1 MLTATDSHL
10 YFEPRPAQSTAAPH
24 STGLLGTG
32 RGPSAGQP
40 AGRGPQEARGAA
52 LPSRSR
58 AVGQRWRP
66 VPVPGRGAALRSP
79 ALARSPARPPG
90 SPASGSP
97 ATPLPARSTTRSR
110 AREVPPRSGRSRLP
124 ASRGPAGVRCGRR
137 RLLPVEAPACG
148 ETDAVKEE
156 LLHFKA
162 AGGGTI
168 VENTTTGIGRDMNT
182 LKKLAEETG
191 VHIIAGAGFYVDST
205 HSSQTQAMTVEQLTN
220 IIVDEVL
227 KGADGTN
234 IKCGVVGEIGCSWPL
249 TQSEHRVL
257 QATAQAQSQLGCPV
271 IIHPGRSSDS
281 PFQIVRILQEAGAD
295 ASKTVMSHLDR
306 TIFDTKKLLEFAKL
320 GCYLEYDL
328 FGTEFLHYQF
338 HPDIDM
344 PSDNERIARIRTLI
358 DEGYEDR
365 ILMAHDV
372 HTKNRLMKYGGHGY
386 SHIFE
391 NIVPKMLIR
400 GISQDKID
408 KILLANPKRWLTF
421 K

>member
-1 MLTATDSHL
+1 MPFL
-10 YFEPRPAQSTAAPH
+10 RGKAQTV
-24 STGLLGTG
+24 LG
-32 RGPSAGQP
+32 
-40 AGRGPQEARGAA
+40 
-52 LPSRSR
+52 
-58 AVGQRWRP
+58 
-66 VPVPGRGAALRSP
+66 
-79 ALARSPARPPG
+79 
-90 SPASGSP
+90 
-97 ATPLPARSTTRSR
+97 
-110 AREVPPRSGRSRLP
+110 
-124 ASRGPAGVRCGRR
+124 
-137 RLLPVEAPACG
+137 PVEPDCLGYTLTHEHLTMNYSGCYCPPSPGQEHLSDAPIEMKNLFWIKQNPYSHKENLLLYQ

-205 HSSQTQAMTVEQLTN
+205 HSSQTQAMTVEQFTG
-220 IIVDEVL
+220 IIVDEIL
-227 KGADGTN
+227 NGADGTN

-271 IIHPGRSSDS
+271 IIHPGRNSGA
-281 PFQIVRILQEAGAD
+281 PFQIIRILQEAGAD
-295 ASKTVMSHLDR
+295 ISKTVMSHLDR
-306 TIFDTKKLLEFAKL
+306 
-320 GCYLEYDL
+320 
-328 FGTEFLHYQF
+328 
-338 HPDIDM
+338 
-344 PSDNERIARIRTLI
+344 IRMLI

-365 ILMAHDV
+365 ILIAHDV

-386 SHIFE
+386 SHILK

>member
-1 MLTATDSHL
+1 MPSLSGKVQTV
-10 YFEPRPAQSTAAPH
+10 
-24 STGLLGTG
+24 LG
-32 RGPSAGQP
+32 
-40 AGRGPQEARGAA
+40 
-52 LPSRSR
+52 
-58 AVGQRWRP
+58 
-66 VPVPGRGAALRSP
+66 
-79 ALARSPARPPG
+79 
-90 SPASGSP
+90 
-97 ATPLPARSTTRSR
+97 
-110 AREVPPRSGRSRLP
+110 
-124 ASRGPAGVRCGRR
+124 
-137 RLLPVEAPACG
+137 PVEPDCLG
-148 ETDAVKEE
+148 YTLTHEHLTMNYSSCFCPPSPGQEPLSNGPIEMKNLFWIKQNPYSHKENLLLYQETDAVREE

-205 HSSQTQAMTVEQLTN
+205 HSSQTQAMTVEQLTE

-249 TQSEHRVL
+249 TPSEHRVL
-257 QATAQAQSQLGCPV
+257 QATAQAQAQLGCPV
-271 IIHPGRSSDS
+271 IIHPGRNSDS
-281 PFQIVRILQEAGAD
+281 PFQILRILQEAGAD

-306 TIFDTKKLLEFAKL
+306 
-320 GCYLEYDL
+320 
-328 FGTEFLHYQF
+328 
-338 HPDIDM
+338 
-344 PSDNERIARIRTLI
+344 IRMLI

-372 HTKNRLMKYGGHGY
+372 HTKNRLLKYGGHGY
-386 SHIFE
+386 SHIFK

>member
-1 MLTATDSHL
+1 MPSLSGKVQTVLGLVEPDHLGYTLTHEHLTMNYSSCFCPPSPGQEPLCDGPIEMKNLFWIKQNPYSHKENLLL
-10 YFEPRPAQSTAAPH
+10 YQ
-24 STGLLGTG
+24 
-32 RGPSAGQP
+32 
-40 AGRGPQEARGAA
+40 
-52 LPSRSR
+52 
-58 AVGQRWRP
+58 
-66 VPVPGRGAALRSP
+66 
-79 ALARSPARPPG
+79 
-90 SPASGSP
+90 
-97 ATPLPARSTTRSR
+97 
-110 AREVPPRSGRSRLP
+110 
-124 ASRGPAGVRCGRR
+124 
-137 RLLPVEAPACG
+137 

-156 LLHFKA
+156 LLHFKE

-205 HSSQTQAMTVEQLTN
+205 HSSQTQAMTVEQLTG
-220 IIVDEVL
+220 IIVDEIL
-227 KGADGTN
+227 NGADGTN
-234 IKCGVVGEIGCSWPL
+234 TKCGVVGEIGCSWPL

-271 IIHPGRSSDS
+271 IIHPGRNSDA
-281 PFQIVRILQEAGAD
+281 PFQIIRILQEAGAD
-295 ASKTVMSHLDR
+295 VSKTVMSHLDR

-344 PSDNERIARIRTLI
+344 PSDNERIARIRMLI

-372 HTKNRLMKYGGHGY
+372 HTKNRLMKYGGTPYYKLVTSYHGKGLCDN
-386 SHIFE
+386 IFSC
-391 NIVPKMLIR
+391 VRSP
-400 GISQDKID
+400 
-408 KILLANPKRWLTF
+408 ILLWE
-421 K
+421 

>member
-1 MLTATDSHL
+1 MPSLRGKAQTVLGLVEPDRLGYTLTHEHL
-10 YFEPRPAQSTAAPH
+10 TMNYSSCFCP
-24 STGLLGTG
+24 
-32 RGPSAGQP
+32 PSPGQ
-40 AGRGPQEARGAA
+40 ES
-52 LPSRSR
+52 L
-58 AVGQRWRP
+58 
-66 VPVPGRGAALRSP
+66 
-79 ALARSPARPPG
+79 
-90 SPASGSP
+90 
-97 ATPLPARSTTRSR
+97 
-110 AREVPPRSGRSRLP
+110 
-124 ASRGPAGVRCGRR
+124 SRGPIEMKNLFWIKQNPYSHKEN
-137 RLLPVEAPACG
+137 LLLYQ

-205 HSSQTQAMTVEQLTN
+205 HSAQTQAMTVEQLTD
-220 IIVDEVL
+220 IIVDEIL
-227 KGADGTN
+227 NGADGTN

-271 IIHPGRSSDS
+271 IIHPGRDSDS
-281 PFQIVRILQEAGAD
+281 PFQIIRILQEAGAD

-306 TIFDTKKLLEFAKL
+306 I
-320 GCYLEYDL
+320 
-328 FGTEFLHYQF
+328 Q
-338 HPDIDM
+338 M
-344 PSDNERIARIRTLI
+344 LI

-386 SHIFE
+386 SHILK

>member
-1 MLTATDSHL
+1 MPSLSGKVQTV
-10 YFEPRPAQSTAAPH
+10 
-24 STGLLGTG
+24 LG
-32 RGPSAGQP
+32 
-40 AGRGPQEARGAA
+40 
-52 LPSRSR
+52 
-58 AVGQRWRP
+58 
-66 VPVPGRGAALRSP
+66 
-79 ALARSPARPPG
+79 
-90 SPASGSP
+90 
-97 ATPLPARSTTRSR
+97 
-110 AREVPPRSGRSRLP
+110 
-124 ASRGPAGVRCGRR
+124 
-137 RLLPVEAPACG
+137 PVEPDCLG
-148 ETDAVKEE
+148 YTLTHEHLTMNYSSCFCPPSPGQEPLSNGPIEMKNLFWIKQNPYSHKENLLLYQETDAVREE

-168 VENTTTGIGRDMNT
+168 VENTTTGIGRDVIT

-205 HSSQTQAMTVEQLTN
+205 HSAQTQAMTVEQLTK

-249 TQSEHRVL
+249 TPSEHRVL
-257 QATAQAQSQLGCPV
+257 QATAEAQSQLGCPV
-271 IIHPGRSSDS
+271 IIHPGRNSDS
-281 PFQIVRILQEAGAD
+281 PFQIIRILQEAGAD

-306 TIFDTKKLLEFAKL
+306 VR
-320 GCYLEYDL
+320 
-328 FGTEFLHYQF
+328 
-338 HPDIDM
+338 M
-344 PSDNERIARIRTLI
+344 LI
-358 DEGYEDR
+358 EEGYEDR

-386 SHIFE
+386 SHIFK

-408 KILLANPKRWLTF
+408 KILLANPKRWLAF

>member
-1 MLTATDSHL
+1 MPSLGGKAQTVLGPVDPDRLGYTLTHEHLTMNYSSCFCPPSPGQEPLSGGPIEMKNLFWIKQNPYSHKENLLL
-10 YFEPRPAQSTAAPH
+10 YQ
-24 STGLLGTG
+24 
-32 RGPSAGQP
+32 
-40 AGRGPQEARGAA
+40 
-52 LPSRSR
+52 
-58 AVGQRWRP
+58 
-66 VPVPGRGAALRSP
+66 
-79 ALARSPARPPG
+79 
-90 SPASGSP
+90 
-97 ATPLPARSTTRSR
+97 
-110 AREVPPRSGRSRLP
+110 
-124 ASRGPAGVRCGRR
+124 
-137 RLLPVEAPACG
+137 

-191 VHIIAGAGFYVDST
+191 VHIIAGAGFYIDST
-205 HSSQTQAMTVEQLTN
+205 HSSQTQAMTVEQLTG
-220 IIVDEVL
+220 IIVDEIL
-227 KGADGTN
+227 NGADGTN

-271 IIHPGRSSDS
+271 IIHPGRNSNA
-281 PFQIVRILQEAGAD
+281 PFQIIRILEEAGAD

-306 TIFDTKKLLEFAKL
+306 
-320 GCYLEYDL
+320 
-328 FGTEFLHYQF
+328 
-338 HPDIDM
+338 
-344 PSDNERIARIRTLI
+344 IRMLI

-365 ILMAHDV
+365 ILIAHDV

-386 SHIFE
+386 SHILK

>member
-1 MLTATDSHL
+1 MPSLGGKAQTVLGPVDPDCLGYTLTHEHLTMNYSSCFCPPSPGQEPLSDGPIEMKNLFWIKQNPYSHKENLLL
-10 YFEPRPAQSTAAPH
+10 YQ
-24 STGLLGTG
+24 
-32 RGPSAGQP
+32 
-40 AGRGPQEARGAA
+40 
-52 LPSRSR
+52 
-58 AVGQRWRP
+58 
-66 VPVPGRGAALRSP
+66 
-79 ALARSPARPPG
+79 
-90 SPASGSP
+90 
-97 ATPLPARSTTRSR
+97 
-110 AREVPPRSGRSRLP
+110 
-124 ASRGPAGVRCGRR
+124 
-137 RLLPVEAPACG
+137 

-168 VENTTTGIGRDMNT
+168 VENTTTGIGRDINT
-182 LKKLAEETG
+182 LKKLAEESG

-205 HSSQTQAMTVEQLTN
+205 HSSQTQAMTVEQLTGV
-220 IIVDEVL
+220 IVDEIL
-227 KGADGTN
+227 NGADGTN

-257 QATAQAQSQLGCPV
+257 QATAQAQSQLGCPI
-271 IIHPGRSSDS
+271 IIHPGRNSDA
-281 PFQIVRILQEAGAD
+281 PFQIIRILQEAGAD

-306 TIFDTKKLLEFAKL
+306 I
-320 GCYLEYDL
+320 C
-328 FGTEFLHYQF
+328 
-338 HPDIDM
+338 M
-344 PSDNERIARIRTLI
+344 LI

-365 ILMAHDV
+365 ILIAHDV

-386 SHIFE
+386 SHILK

>member
-1 MLTATDSHL
+1 MPSLSGKVQTV
-10 YFEPRPAQSTAAPH
+10 
-24 STGLLGTG
+24 LG
-32 RGPSAGQP
+32 
-40 AGRGPQEARGAA
+40 
-52 LPSRSR
+52 
-58 AVGQRWRP
+58 
-66 VPVPGRGAALRSP
+66 
-79 ALARSPARPPG
+79 
-90 SPASGSP
+90 
-97 ATPLPARSTTRSR
+97 
-110 AREVPPRSGRSRLP
+110 
-124 ASRGPAGVRCGRR
+124 
-137 RLLPVEAPACG
+137 PVEPDCLG
-148 ETDAVKEE
+148 YTLTHEHLTMDYSSCFCPPSPGQEPLSNGPIEMKNLFWIKQNPYSHKENLLLYQETDAVREE

-205 HSSQTQAMTVEQLTN
+205 HSSQTQAMTVEQLTE

-249 TQSEHRVL
+249 TPSEHRVL
-257 QATAQAQSQLGCPV
+257 QATAQAQAQLGCPV
-271 IIHPGRSSDS
+271 IIHPGRNSDS
-281 PFQIVRILQEAGAD
+281 PLQIIRILQEAGAD

-306 TIFDTKKLLEFAKL
+306 
-320 GCYLEYDL
+320 
-328 FGTEFLHYQF
+328 
-338 HPDIDM
+338 
-344 PSDNERIARIRTLI
+344 IRMLI

-386 SHIFE
+386 SHILK
-391 NIVPKMLIR
+391 NIIPKMLIR

>member
-1 MLTATDSHL
+1 MPSLSGKVQTV
-10 YFEPRPAQSTAAPH
+10 
-24 STGLLGTG
+24 LG
-32 RGPSAGQP
+32 
-40 AGRGPQEARGAA
+40 
-52 LPSRSR
+52 
-58 AVGQRWRP
+58 
-66 VPVPGRGAALRSP
+66 
-79 ALARSPARPPG
+79 
-90 SPASGSP
+90 
-97 ATPLPARSTTRSR
+97 
-110 AREVPPRSGRSRLP
+110 
-124 ASRGPAGVRCGRR
+124 
-137 RLLPVEAPACG
+137 PVEPDCLG
-148 ETDAVKEE
+148 YTLTHEHLTMDYSSCFCPPSPGQEPLSNGPIEMKNLFWIKQNPYSHKENLLLYQETDAVREE

-205 HSSQTQAMTVEQLTN
+205 HSSQTQAMTVEQLTE

-249 TQSEHRVL
+249 TPSEHRVL
-257 QATAQAQSQLGCPV
+257 QATAQAQAQLGCPI
-271 IIHPGRSSDS
+271 IIHPGRNSDS
-281 PFQIVRILQEAGAD
+281 PFQIIRILQEAGAD

-306 TIFDTKKLLEFAKL
+306 
-320 GCYLEYDL
+320 
-328 FGTEFLHYQF
+328 
-338 HPDIDM
+338 
-344 PSDNERIARIRTLI
+344 IRMLI

-386 SHIFE
+386 SHILK
-391 NIVPKMLIR
+391 NIIPKMLIR

>member
-1 MLTATDSHL
+1 MPSLGGKVQTVLGPVDPDRLGYTLTHEHLTMNYSSFFCPPSPGQEPLSDGPIEMKNLFWIRQNPYSHKENLLL
-10 YFEPRPAQSTAAPH
+10 YQ
-24 STGLLGTG
+24 
-32 RGPSAGQP
+32 
-40 AGRGPQEARGAA
+40 
-52 LPSRSR
+52 
-58 AVGQRWRP
+58 
-66 VPVPGRGAALRSP
+66 
-79 ALARSPARPPG
+79 
-90 SPASGSP
+90 
-97 ATPLPARSTTRSR
+97 
-110 AREVPPRSGRSRLP
+110 
-124 ASRGPAGVRCGRR
+124 
-137 RLLPVEAPACG
+137 

-168 VENTTTGIGRDMNT
+168 VENTTTGIERDMNT

-205 HSSQTQAMTVEQLTN
+205 HSSQTQAMTVEQLTGV
-220 IIVDEVL
+220 IVDEIL
-227 KGADGTN
+227 NGADGTN

-271 IIHPGRSSDS
+271 IIHPGRSSDA
-281 PFQIVRILQEAGAD
+281 PFQIIRILQEAGAD

-306 TIFDTKKLLEFAKL
+306 I
-320 GCYLEYDL
+320 
-328 FGTEFLHYQF
+328 H
-338 HPDIDM
+338 M
-344 PSDNERIARIRTLI
+344 LI
-358 DEGYEDR
+358 NEGYEDR
-365 ILMAHDV
+365 ILIAHDV

-386 SHIFE
+386 SHILK